1 MMYLI
6 YSFLYATALA
16 FLFLP
21 EYLKRP
27 KELRKRWLREKFGS
41 PDEGNLT
48 AGPGCI
54 WVHAVSVGETGA
66 SIPLLNRF
74 RELHP
79 EIPIILST
87 VTDTGQRV
95 AADKVPEGT
104 RVVYMPFDLRSVLK
118 RFIRRF
124 RPRIFIVIET
134 ELWPNVFR
142 TLGERNVP
150 VVMLN
155 GRISEKSS
163 RGYSRVSFFMNK
175 VLAYVRVFG
184 MQSAADAERLKKIGA
199 DPEKI
204 VVLGNFK
211 FDLAMPGET
220 PSWANEL
227 GGPVIVAGSTFR
239 GEEELILTAW
249 QQNTDR
255 FADLKLVLAPRHPE
269 RFREVEDLLRA
280 RNIAFVKRSALPAV
294 SPGAPFPYSV
304 VLLDTVGELASVYG
318 AADIAVIGKSFTGHG
333 GQNPLEPAYW
343 GKAIICGPHMENFPF
358 VEDFYREGAAFKV
371 EPSDL
376 AKKIRELLVTPE
388 KAGAAGEKARKLFA
402 ANSGAVDRAVKMVE
416 EYL

>member
-1 MMYLI
+1 MYLI
-6 YSFLYATALA
+6 YSFLYAAALA
-16 FLFLP
+16 FLFVP
-21 EYLKRP
+21 EYFKRP
-27 KELRKRWLREKFGS
+27 KDLRRRWLREKFGF
-41 PDEGNLT
+41 PDKGT
-48 AGPGCI
+48 RPAGTGCI

-66 SIPLLNRF
+66 SIPLLKRF

-79 EIPIILST
+79 EVPIVLST

-104 RVVYMPFDLRSVLK
+104 RVVYMPYDLRFVLK
-118 RFIRRF
+118 RFIRRV

-134 ELWPNVFR
+134 ELWPNLFR
-142 TLGERNVP
+142 TLGERNIP

-163 RGYSRVSFFMNK
+163 RGYSKVSFFMKK
-175 VLAYVRVFG
+175 VLEYVKVFG
-184 MQSAADAERLKKIGA
+184 MQGAADGERLKKIGA
-199 DPEKI
+199 APEKI

-220 PSWANEL
+220 PRWANEL
-227 GGPVIVAGSTFR
+227 GGPVIIAGSTFR

-280 RNIAFVKRSALPAV
+280 RNVAFVKRSALPAGP
-294 SPGAPFPYSV
+294 SPYSV

-358 VEDFYREGAAFKV
+358 IEDFYREGAAFKV

-376 AKKIRELLVTPE
+376 AKKIRELLITPE
-388 KAGAAGEKARKLFA
+388 KAGAAGEKARELFL
-402 ANSGAVDRAVKMVE
+402 ANSGAVDRAVKVVE
-416 EYL
+416 GYL